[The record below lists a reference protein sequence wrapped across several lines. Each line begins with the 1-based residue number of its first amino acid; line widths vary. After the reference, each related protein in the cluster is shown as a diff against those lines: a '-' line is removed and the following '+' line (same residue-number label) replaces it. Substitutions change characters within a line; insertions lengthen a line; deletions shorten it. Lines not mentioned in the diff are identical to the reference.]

1 PVIERYREL
10 MPRDPQPYLWSNE
23 IGSRTGASPAVLIR
37 NYQAALERD
46 SGLEKARLGLAEQ
59 LGRDRRYDESEA
71 EYRAYL
77 RRNPRDAAAM
87 AGLGRTALQAGDV
100 EGAARAFESAL
111 EVDPRQLDALKE
123 LARLDI
129 RFGRFDRA
137 RRRLEQLAGLAPF
150 DHEVLY
156 AYAQ

>member
-1 PVIERYREL
+1 
-10 MPRDPQPYLWSNE
+10 
-23 IGSRTGASPAVLIR
+23 
-37 NYQAALERD
+37 
-46 SGLEKARLGLAEQ
+46 GLAEQ

-111 EVDPRQLDALKE
+111 EADPRQLDALKG
-123 LARLDI
+123 LARVDI

-150 DHEVLY
+150 DHEVHY
-156 AYAQ
+156 AYAQALKIAGEPERARVESERAARLRGDEERILRLQSSLLNNPSDLASR